1 MEYNTHFFKSS
12 NPFSYNILYSGRQ
25 ACPPGHRFGGIR
37 SHFLFHL
44 IHKGCGSVRAMN
56 RKVNLNSGDGFLFF
70 PHQMHYYRASDDD
83 PWDYSWVSFE
93 GPGLVQNLKSFGFSP
108 SEVEYRSLNNTTI
121 TGCMNKLR
129 IMGSE
134 KTEGIIPLR
143 AGSYLL
149 EILAE
154 LADSR
159 RQKPARL
166 LRKIDYIDEVKLFL
180 DKNYTSPLG
189 VYEIADHIGVNAS
202 YLSTVF
208 KKGTGHSL
216 QKFLIDFRMKK
227 ACELL
232 EQTEYKVADIA
243 SSVGYK
249 DYYTFAKCFK
259 RTYHTSPSEFRKL
272 NRRIL

>member
-1 MEYNTHFFKSS
+1 LEYNTHFFKDTIPLS
-12 NPFSYNILYSGRQ
+12 FNILYSGRQ

-37 SHFLFHL
+37 NHFLFHI
-44 IHKGCGSVRAMN
+44 IHKGSGSVRALK
-56 RKVNLNSGDGFLFF
+56 RKIDLHSGDGFLFF

-93 GPGLVQNLKSFGFSP
+93 GPGLVQNMKSFGFSP
-108 SEVEYRSLNNTTI
+108 ADIEYRSLNNSTI
-121 TGCMNKLR
+121 TDCMNKLR
-129 IMGSE
+129 TMGSE
-134 KTEGIIPLR
+134 EGGGIIALR

-154 LADSR
+154 LSDSR
-159 RQKPARL
+159 L
-166 LRKIDYIDEVKLFL
+166 LMPRRAEKKIDYIYEVKTFL
-180 DKNYTSPLG
+180 EKNYTSPLG
-189 VYEIADHIGVNAS
+189 VYEIADHIGVNPS

-232 EQTEYKVADIA
+232 ELTGYKVVDIA
-243 SSVGYK
+243 SSVGYR

-259 RTYHTSPSEFRKL
+259 RTFHTSPSEFRKL
-272 NRRIL
+272 NRK